1 MSEHRRPVNKFH
13 LVLPISPETLPIEL
27 ILKSPKT
34 WQTLCGDKQIAML
47 HNTVSGYGDA
57 ISVKQM
63 ESSNLL
69 LFRLIL
75 KTIDLFAALL
85 GKVIWR

>member
-1 MSEHRRPVNKFH
+1 
-13 LVLPISPETLPIEL
+13 
-27 ILKSPKT
+27 
-34 WQTLCGDKQIAML
+34 ML

-63 ESSNLL
+63 ESSKLL

-85 GKVIWR
+85 GKVTAIALLH